1 MTERTGYR
9 ISLRQYPNMTDAI
22 VDFYRYHNV
31 SERSGNLVLALTQ
44 FARDKFHFGNE
55 TLSYSQDLVK
65 VMIDC

>member
-1 MTERTGYR
+1 
-9 ISLRQYPNMTDAI
+9 MTDAI
-22 VDFYRYHNV
+22 VDFYQYHNV